1 MGTIT
6 CFVVDDEKEACLRLQ
21 DIINKFRE
29 LNFIG
34 YEQDAD
40 KAILTIIHKKPDLV
54 FLDVEMSGKS
64 GFEVLE
70 AVRSHNLFPTFIFVT
85 AYSQYAINA
94 IRERAFDYL
103 LKPVDIREFK
113 KAIERYKERNQISLN
128 FDHTSLTEREKQVAR
143 LMYLGMTSKAIA
155 EQLYISANT
164 VNTHRKSILKK
175 LGFRN
180 TGELLASLSAIREF
194 KI

>member
-1 MGTIT
+1 METIT

-21 DIINKFRE
+21 DIIKKFRE

-34 YEQDAD
+34 YERDAD

-54 FLDVEMSGKS
+54 FLDVEMPGKN

-70 AVRSHNLFPTFIFVT
+70 AVRSNNLFPTFIFVT

-103 LKPVDIREFK
+103 LKPVDIGEFK
-113 KAIERYKERNQISLN
+113 EAIERYKERNQTSLN
-128 FDHTSLTEREKQVAR
+128 FDHTPLTDREKQVAR
-143 LMYLGMTSKAIA
+143 LLYQGKTSKEIA
-155 EQLYISANT
+155 KQLYISVNT
-164 VNTHRKSILKK
+164 VNTHRKAILKK

-180 TGELLASLSAIREF
+180 IGELLTSLSVI
-194 KI
+194 K